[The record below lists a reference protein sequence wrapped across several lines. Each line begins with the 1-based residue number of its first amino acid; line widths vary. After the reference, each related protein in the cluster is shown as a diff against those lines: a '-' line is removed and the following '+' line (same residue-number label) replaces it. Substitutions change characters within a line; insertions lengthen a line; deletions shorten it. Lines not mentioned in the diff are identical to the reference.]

1 MKFINNQN
9 YITNKQLT
17 EILKLLGTSYIP
29 EKIIICENRKDVFDL
44 YKSINPFN
52 YIAMMLDFT
61 IWRGKVEGIND
72 SEQDI
77 VIIYIFSQ
85 DYEEYDRQDKQLYSI
100 HALFHE
106 TRHRWQQNT
115 GYSGEAEIDAD
126 NFATTFI
133 NNNSKKISKIMNW
146 EDEWE
151 VEEIE

>member
-1 MKFINNQN
+1 MQIINKQN

-17 EILKLLGTSYIP
+17 AILKLLGSNYIP
-29 EKIIICENRKDVFDL
+29 KILIICENRKDVFAL
-44 YKSINPFN
+44 YKSLDPFD
-52 YIAMMLDFT
+52 YITTILDFT
-61 IWRGKVEGIND
+61 IWQGKVEGIND

-77 VIIYIFSQ
+77 IIIYVFSQ

-106 TRHRWQQNT
+106 TRHRWQQYT
-115 GYSGEAEIDAD
+115 GYNGDAEIDAD

-133 NNNSKKISKIMNW
+133 NKNSKKISKIMNW

-151 VEEIE
+151 VEEE